1 MTYQEAQATAEIA
14 ALRPQLEA
22 AGLNYEASVEQAVNA
37 AYGRQFVVA
46 NTAKS
51 EIISYVVDFL
61 VKLVDERMTKPA
73 KTKAGFVTRFLW
85 GIARIL
91 GINQKAKD
99 AAGKL

>member
-22 AGLNYEASVEQAVNA
+22 AGLNYAHSVEQAIDA
-37 AYGRQFVVA
+37 AYSRQFVVA

-51 EIISYVVDFL
+51 EIISFVVDFL
-61 VKLVDERMTKPA
+61 MKLVDERMAKPA

-85 GIARIL
+85 GIARIF
-91 GINQKAKD
+91 GVRQKAID
-99 AAGKL
+99 AANKL